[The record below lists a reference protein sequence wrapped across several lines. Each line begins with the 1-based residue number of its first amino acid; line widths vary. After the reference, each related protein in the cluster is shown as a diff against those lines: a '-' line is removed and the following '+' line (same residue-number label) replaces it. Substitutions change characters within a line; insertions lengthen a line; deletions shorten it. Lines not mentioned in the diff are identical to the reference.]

1 MKSLGIAAII
11 IACLLA
17 GCSQATDVPAKDSA
31 IQAPDPDESSIVEQQ
46 PETYPLHFKEV
57 ELEEPLKSISTT
69 DLTNVITKQK
79 IDEYT
84 IYFYKEKELDEENV
98 RAAIQ
103 METKLFDIGQVG
115 YAALDPD
122 QYTVSQVQTLD
133 QTYIKVNGA
142 CGANCPI
149 SYFIQ
154 TDISSPMS
162 LRIEAHTVEAD
173 VDHDGIK
180 DIVASVGT
188 AADTSIYK
196 LRDEHIV
203 TANLNETLDAQA
215 VIYDKESNT
224 FGDGTRNWRL
234 KEEELVLFKE

>member
-1 MKSLGIAAII
+1 MKSLGIAFII

-17 GCSQATDVPAKDSA
+17 GCSQAADVPAQVSA
-31 IQAPDPDESSIVEQQ
+31 IQVPDSDDSGIEEQQ
-46 PETYPLHFKEV
+46 PGAYSLRFKDV
-57 ELEEPLKSISTT
+57 ELEEPLTSIDAT
-69 DLTNVITKQK
+69 DLTNVLVKND

-84 IYFYKEKELDEENV
+84 IYFYEKELDEENV
-98 RAAIQ
+98 HAAIQ
-103 METKLFDIGQVG
+103 IDTKLLDIGQIG

-122 QYTVSQVQTLD
+122 QYTVSQVQALD

-149 SYFIQ
+149 SYYIQ
-154 TDISSPMS
+154 TALSSPKS

-173 VDHDGIK
+173 VDQDGINE
-180 DIVASVGT
+180 IVASVGT

-196 LRDEHIV
+196 LREDQIV
-203 TANLNETLDAQA
+203 TANLNETLDVPA
-215 VIYDKESNT
+215 VIYDKDSNT
-224 FGDGTRNWRL
+224 FGDGTRNWRV

>member
-1 MKSLGIAAII
+1 MKSLGIAFII

-17 GCSQATDVPAKDSA
+17 GCSQATDVPTQDSA
-31 IQAPDPDESSIVEQQ
+31 IQVPDSDDSGIEEQQ
-46 PETYPLHFKEV
+46 PEAYSLHFKEV

-69 DLTNVITKQK
+69 DLTNVINKQK

-84 IYFYKEKELDEENV
+84 IYFYEEKGLDEENV

-103 METKLFDIGQVG
+103 IDTKLLEIGQVG
-115 YAALDPD
+115 YAALDPE
-122 QYTVSQVQTLD
+122 QYTVSQVQALD
-133 QTYIKVNGA
+133 QTYIKVSGA

-149 SYFIQ
+149 SYYIHP
-154 TDISSPMS
+154 DISSPIS

-173 VDHDGIK
+173 IDQNGINY
-180 DIVASVGT
+180 IVASVGT

-196 LRDEHIV
+196 LRDGHIV
-203 TANLNETLDAQA
+203 AANLNETLAAQA
-215 VIYDKESNT
+215 VIYDKESNM
-224 FGDGTRNWRL
+224 FGDGTRNWRV